1 MMTLFSF
8 SKPHTLLHL
17 FFCGE
22 RWTPA
27 TLPNELLAHSPYSI
41 TPKDLKREILAE
53 REEIHI

>member
-1 MMTLFSF
+1 MHCAWKYGGHQILN
-8 SKPHTLLHL
+8 PG
-17 FFCGE
+17 GE
-22 RWTPA
+22 RWASA